1 MSEHDDNPN
10 GPDDPVETSD
20 MAADQP
26 AAQPAAQ
33 PADQPAARPAADP
46 PAAATFDA
54 PAPVA
59 RDRWR
64 DRTFRMRSIA
74 AVAVAGLI
82 IGAAGGAVTTA
93 LVSDDDRGRGEHRIG
108 QQMQPGMPMA
118 PGGGRQRFG
127 MPGEG
132 GQDSELPELPEM
144 PVPPG
149 SESDGTDEQSSL
161 SQS

>member
-20 MAADQP
+20 AAVD
-26 AAQPAAQ
+26 Q
-33 PADQPAARPAADP
+33 PADQPAADP
-46 PAAATFDA
+46 PPAATFDA

-82 IGAAGGAVTTA
+82 AGAAGGAVTTA
-93 LVSDDDRGRGEHRIG
+93 LVSDDDRGRGEHRLG
-108 QQMQPGMPMA
+108 HQMQPGLPMI

-127 MPGEG
+127 LPGEG
-132 GQDSELPELPEM
+132 GQDRERPEL

-149 SESDGTDEQSSL
+149 SGSDGTDEQSSL
-161 SQS
+161 SQG